1 MNQAHLPR
9 SLVILLFILVAATF
23 FVGIL
28 RSFMPAHAAVVLD
41 NLTSKVDLSAAT
53 SNADFP
59 SPGPTPTPPPAAQ
72 LPTPIG
78 ENTSL
83 PTPAPTVTNTM
94 QADGELSS
102 DLAEEPL
109 YISDMTGI
117 IALGI
122 LMVVVVLV
130 GVAWSGRVLRKK
142 T

>member
-1 MNQAHLPR
+1 MNQSHLPR

-28 RSFMPAHAAVVLD
+28 HSFIPAHAAVVLD
-41 NLTSKVDLSAAT
+41 DLAPRVDLSTAT

-59 SPGPTPTPPPAAQ
+59 SPGPTPTPSPASLLPP
-72 LPTPIG
+72 PIG
-78 ENTSL
+78 EATSL
-83 PTPAPTVTNTM
+83 PTPAPTVTDTT
-94 QADGELSS
+94 QADGELNS
-102 DLAEEPL
+102 DLDEEPL

-122 LMVVVVLV
+122 LMVIVVLV
-130 GVAWSGRVLRKK
+130 GVAWGGRILRKK